1 MFVNF
6 CLLTYLLIFNFVKII
21 FLKENFAQLTISGD
35 VEFNAVMKTVVN
47 VQYRITLL
55 KAINVSNYSFTL

>member
-1 MFVNF
+1 MFVTF
-6 CLLTYLLIFNFVKII
+6 CLLTYLLIFNFEKMI
-21 FLKENFAQLTISGD
+21 FLKDAFAQLTISGD

-47 VQYRITLL
+47 VQYRINLL